1 MNEARPYDSPLR
13 RAQAEATR
21 ERILAALAGLLEG
34 GGEEMPS
41 NAAIAAA
48 AGVKE
53 VTVYRHF
60 PNRDALLDA
69 FWVWINRQAGFLAF
83 PQTEAELLG
92 QPPRVFAGFD
102 RMEGVIRASLR
113 TRQGRELRLRA
124 NAERQEAFRR
134 CLAPALQGLEPPEAR
149 RLLAVVQLLYSAS
162 AWQTMKDYWGLDGA
176 EAGEAAA
183 WAIRTLIDAVRTPRE
198 EDTP

>member
-41 NAAIAAA
+41 NAAIATA